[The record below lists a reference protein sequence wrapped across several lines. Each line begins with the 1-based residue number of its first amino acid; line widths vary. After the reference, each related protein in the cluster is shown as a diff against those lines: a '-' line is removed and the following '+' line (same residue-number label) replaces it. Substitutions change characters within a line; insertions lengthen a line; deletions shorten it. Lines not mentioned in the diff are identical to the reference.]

1 MTNHGDV
8 QGDVHSLGARG
19 GATVVQA
26 ISSAGAANAVEMGFA
41 TYAQWCAASG
51 RDVPV
56 DQDKLKLSGSPFT
69 AAQGEELCKRVA
81 SQLARAGHRVS
92 FFGQGRGATFT
103 RFRFACECHGKP
115 TSTGVGTHCNF
126 RGSLLLSDGTLS
138 FSPSNPLTAPSEI
151 GDYAKLHNHVKRDAD
166 PLRDIKHIENM
177 FPAPLLSA
185 VENVVEA
192 SFSGTRRARSWRSS
206 RSWSSKRASRSKT
219 QLLSHLWTARGSD
232 STRS

>member
-1 MTNHGDV
+1 MSSSNSGNAEDPDDQKENEGTRGPTVTNHGDA

-151 GDYAKLHNHVKRDAD
+151 GVTRSCTTT
-166 PLRDIKHIENM
+166 
-177 FPAPLLSA
+177 LSA
-185 VENVVEA
+185 
-192 SFSGTRRARSWRSS
+192 TRTPCA
-206 RSWSSKRASRSKT
+206 T
-219 QLLSHLWTARGSD
+219 
-232 STRS
+232 